1 MNFVNVFIVVPV
13 TAVPYIIIRTL
24 FDFIKPF
31 FCNCIN
37 IGSVNTGQELDRFIP
52 ERAGCDNTTSILCCC
67 NCLSVYAF
75 ISSDGFSSAHKTVAA
90 KQAYL
95 FIHAVCTAEHDTFLS
110 IKIINISVLGK
121 QQLRKFILTSHLIIA
136 VIYQL
141 I

>member
-67 NCLSVYAF
+67 NCLFYFIRRLLIRPQNRSREASVSFYPRCTHRRARC
-75 ISSDGFSSAHKTVAA
+75 ISFHQNHKYFRPWQTAASEIHPHLTPVHRGNLSAYIT
-90 KQAYL
+90 
-95 FIHAVCTAEHDTFLS
+95 
-110 IKIINISVLGK
+110 G
-121 QQLRKFILTSHLIIA
+121 
-136 VIYQL
+136 
-141 I
+141 